1 MPTAA
6 KLVAGVLLAALAWFV
21 SDMIRDLM
29 PDTTAFGWFNYVNA
43 ALALIIGWRAIGQK
57 AGAGLFLA
65 ISNGVTAIVMLVCIG
80 LFSHAFYE
88 MIQLSIRKRYSG
100 LLDGI
105 EDIFR
110 IGAEYG
116 AVLLDPGVIVTLLV
130 GGVVVAVIAELVNSF
145 WR

>member
-1 MPTAA
+1 M
-6 KLVAGVLLAALAWFV
+6 AALAWFV
-21 SDMIRDLM
+21 SDMIRAVM

-43 ALALIIGWRAIGQK
+43 GLALIIGWRAIGQK
-57 AGAGLFLA
+57 AGAGPVLA
-65 ISNGVTAIVMLVCIG
+65 VSNGVTATVLLVCIG

-88 MIQLSIRKRYSG
+88 MIHLSIRKRYSG
-100 LLDGI
+100 LLHGL

-116 AVLLDPGVIVTLLV
+116 AVLLNPGVIMTLLL
-130 GGVVVAVIAELVNSF
+130 GGIAVAIIAELVNSF

>member
-6 KLVAGVLLAALAWFV
+6 KLVAGVLTAALAWFV
-21 SDMIRDLM
+21 SDMIRGLM

-43 ALALIIGWRAIGQK
+43 GLALIIGWRSIGQK

-65 ISNGVTAIVMLVCIG
+65 MSNGVTSIILLVCIG
-80 LFSHAFYE
+80 LFTHSFYE
-88 MIQLSIRKRYSG
+88 MIHLSIRKRYSG
-100 LLDGI
+100 LLDGL

-116 AVLLDPGVIVTLLV
+116 AVLLNPSVIMTLLL
-130 GGVVVAVIAELVNSF
+130 GGIAVAIIAELVNSF